1 MAKQKTK
8 LKEFFE
14 GRRRQCELQVIN
26 VLKNKAGERRIKMSV
41 IMPLSGQP
49 VTGMPDIFTEPYM
62 LMQKEKSTLN
72 FSKIDVAVNEAAFNI
87 FSTDTIKS
95 AAVSTNGTLLQGF
108 RMIGE
113 GSDDKRTVSL
123 EFIVYTGYTMAL
135 RDWGCDHI
143 HSEFWAE
150 VAPSQMELAEEA
162 PAPAK
167 KGKKKADELVQ

>member
-87 FSTDTIKS
+87 FSTDTIK
-95 AAVSTNGTLLQGF
+95 
-108 RMIGE
+108 
-113 GSDDKRTVSL
+113 
-123 EFIVYTGYTMAL
+123 
-135 RDWGCDHI
+135 
-143 HSEFWAE
+143 
-150 VAPSQMELAEEA
+150 
-162 PAPAK
+162 
-167 KGKKKADELVQ
+167 